1 MNRINLISMPL
12 KYQVATIK
20 IFLISSLIKK
30 PWSEAALQRCSY
42 KKVFIK
48 YTLFYKQH
56 LYKTPG
62 WNWQKIKQM
71 LSNNLRLNFCYLK
84 VIRILHQRYH
94 SKIIGHILKNKQKN
108 KVCLYSSDFTI
119 DHNEN
124 EDENEKRSHS
134 LTYTWTET

>member
-1 MNRINLISMPL
+1 
-12 KYQVATIK
+12 
-20 IFLISSLIKK
+20 
-30 PWSEAALQRCSY
+30 
-42 KKVFIK
+42 
-48 YTLFYKQH
+48 
-56 LYKTPG
+56 
-62 WNWQKIKQM
+62 M

-108 KVCLYSSDFTI
+108 RLCLYSSDFII

-134 LTYTWTET
+134 MTYTWTET